1 MSLIDIKNLSVTYFL
16 GKSNEVRALSDAN
29 LEINAGELVIFFG
42 PSGCGKSTLLYT
54 IAGLEKPTQGTVMV
68 NGIDLSQMKNK
79 ELEKYRQNTIGMI
92 FQAFY
97 LIPSLSVENNI
108 NLPQVAIGINRKKR
122 QEKTEELMKYFG
134 VYEQRKKV
142 PTELSGGQQQRV
154 AICRSLVND
163 PDIIFADEPVGNL
176 DSKSAQDVLGLIQ
189 ELSVKDKKTVI
200 LVTHN
205 PAHLE
210 IADRIFFIK
219 DGKIIDTKVNKETR
233 KIIVGKSSQQ
243 ESQDDSLN
251 LSPVTNKTT
260 TKENDNSAEVDN
272 IILEYK
278 AKEILSEVL
287 TGLSYDEI
295 NKIENY
301 IKEALVNSNSDYKK
315 LTTYLNTDY
324 MQDGLNLNKRV
335 SQKLI
340 TKLETTTKEIEELS
354 KEFTNKEEKHN
365 SYVHQLRRY
374 LLDTFEVNIRT
385 TDAIEAM
392 ETIIEDRV
400 MGVTDRKGVQEKFDR
415 PLKKG
420 GVGLDKRTAKKM
432 AKHLEMIILGRYQ
445 KSSDKQKIKK

>member
-243 ESQDDSLN
+243 ESKDDSLN

>member
-16 GKSNEVRALSDAN
+16 GKSNEVKALSDAS

-54 IAGLEKPTQGTVMV
+54 IAGLEKPTKGTVMV

-79 ELEKYRQNTIGMI
+79 ELEKYRQNTIGMV

-251 LSPVTNKTT
+251 LSPTT
-260 TKENDNSAEVDN
+260 DKNSTKENDNSAEVDN

-315 LTTYLNTDY
+315 LKKYLNTDY

-354 KEFTNKEEKHN
+354 KDFADKEEKHN

-420 GVGLDKRTAKKM
+420 GVGLDRRTAKKM

>member
-16 GKSNEVRALSDAN
+16 GKSNEVKALSDAS

-54 IAGLEKPTQGTVMV
+54 IAGLEKPTKGTVMV

-251 LSPVTNKTT
+251 LSPTT
-260 TKENDNSAEVDN
+260 DKNSTKENDNSAEVDN

-315 LTTYLNTDY
+315 LKKYLNTDY

-354 KEFTNKEEKHN
+354 KDFANKEEKHN

-374 LLDTFEVNIRT
+374 LLDTFEVNIKT

-420 GVGLDKRTAKKM
+420 GVGLDRRTAKKM
-432 AKHLEMIILGRYQ
+432 SKHLEMIILGRYQ

>member
-16 GKSNEVRALSDAN
+16 GKSNEVKALSDAS

-54 IAGLEKPTQGTVMV
+54 IAGLEKPTKGTVMV

-251 LSPVTNKTT
+251 LSPTT
-260 TKENDNSAEVDN
+260 DKNSTKEIDNSAEVDN

-315 LTTYLNTDY
+315 LKKYLNTDY

-354 KEFTNKEEKHN
+354 KDFANKEEKHN

-374 LLDTFEVNIRT
+374 LLDTFEVNIKT

-420 GVGLDKRTAKKM
+420 GVGLDRRTAKKM
-432 AKHLEMIILGRYQ
+432 SKHLEMIILGRYQ